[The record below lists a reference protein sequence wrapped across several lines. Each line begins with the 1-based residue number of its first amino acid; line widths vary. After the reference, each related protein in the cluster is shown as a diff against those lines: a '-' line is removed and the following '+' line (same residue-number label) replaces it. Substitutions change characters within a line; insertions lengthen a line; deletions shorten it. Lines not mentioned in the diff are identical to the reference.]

1 MEKLNIEQ
9 IKIIEKKNNV
19 VIDEDTMM
27 YVGPNDPCWKK
38 IPSEWLFCDCC
49 GNQVISDN
57 PEIAADGLCDRCNRE
72 INEDSQIIG
81 WGKEE

>member
-1 MEKLNIEQ
+1 MKKLNIEQ

-38 IPSEWLFCDCC
+38 ILSEWLLCDCC
-49 GNQVISDN
+49 NNRPVSDTDG
-57 PEIAADGLCDRCNRE
+57 IAQPMGLCDQCHDKLKKLGAC
-72 INEDSQIIG
+72 NED
-81 WGKEE
+81 